1 MKKTT
6 YPYIKFYLK
15 KTVDDPI
22 YGYSRE
28 MVGVCSTEQE
38 AEVSSNIEKD
48 PRFYRWIDPLDHG
61 LEIIQ

>member
-1 MKKTT
+1 MKTT

-15 KTVDDPI
+15 RTVDDLK
-22 YGYSRE
+22 YGFSRE
-28 MVGVCSTEQE
+28 TIGVYSSEQE